1 MNKIQEQIQWINW
14 KCDELYRKQ
23 QDLKSS
29 TNLVRKASL
38 GLVEHELK
46 TLQQI
51 GATLVDAMELGN
63 ILKRFER

>member
-1 MNKIQEQIQWINW
+1 MNKIQEQLQWINW

-38 GLVEHELK
+38 SLIEHELK

-51 GATLVDAMELGN
+51 GQTLQDAMELGN
-63 ILKRFER
+63 ILKRFNS